1 MDTKSVQIT
10 STVQTKRRKSNQ
22 SAVSSKTEQSSST
35 IDYEKLAN
43 EILRQQ
49 GKLQAQPTNYSE
61 SHPLNPPP
69 PQENITVSPL
79 PCTLQTNSPTGGI
92 TKQTRSSLSAILF
105 PVLTATFDYRFCDR

>member
-1 MDTKSVQIT
+1 MPRRKAPKQMDTQSVQRA

-22 SAVSSKTEQSSST
+22 SAVSSTTEQSSST

-49 GKLQAQPTNYSE
+49 GKLQAQPTNCSD

-69 PQENITVSPL
+69 QENISFSPAMHV
-79 PCTLQTNSPTGGI
+79 TD
-92 TKQTRSSLSAILF
+92 K
-105 PVLTATFDYRFCDR
+105 

>member
-1 MDTKSVQIT
+1 METQSVQIA

-49 GKLQAQPTNYSE
+49 GKLQAQPTNCSD

-69 PQENITVSPL
+69 PPQEIL
-79 PCTLQTNSPTGGI
+79 PCHA
-92 TKQTRSSLSAILF
+92 R
-105 PVLTATFDYRFCDR
+105 YRQIVQQEELRNKLGPRYQPFYFRF